1 MVRSALALLFYI
13 LYNVRT
19 YVHVYKRQEDTNIF
33 KDLLINSAIKVPEVR
48 LIDMDGSM
56 VGVVS
61 TAQAQRMADERN
73 LDLVLFSPQAVPPV
87 CKILD
92 YGKYRYDQ
100 MKKDKQAQKNSKGTE
115 IKEIQLS
122 QTIDIGDL
130 KTKAKHTRA
139 FIEDKNKVKVTI
151 RMRGRQNAHPELSIE
166 MMGKFF
172 EMVSDVAVKEK
183 EPILEGRNVTMML
196 GPIPVKK

>member
-1 MVRSALALLFYI
+1 
-13 LYNVRT
+13 
-19 YVHVYKRQEDTNIF
+19 
-33 KDLLINSAIKVPEVR
+33 
-48 LIDMDGSM
+48 MDGSM
-56 VGVVS
+56 VGVVT
-61 TAQAQRMADERN
+61 TAQTQRMADERN

-100 MKKDKQAQKNSKGTE
+100 IKKDKQAQKNSKGTE

-151 RMRGRQNAHPELSIE
+151 RMRGRQNAHPELSVE
-166 MMGKFF
+166 MMAKFF

-183 EPILEGRNVTMML
+183 EPVLEGRNVTMML
-196 GPIPVKK
+196 GPIPTKK

>member
-1 MVRSALALLFYI
+1 M
-13 LYNVRT
+13 
-19 YVHVYKRQEDTNIF
+19 
-33 KDLLINSAIKVPEVR
+33 
-48 LIDMDGSM
+48 IDMDGSM
-56 VGVVS
+56 VGVVT

-100 MKKDKQAQKNSKGTE
+100 IKKDKQAQKNSKGTE

-151 RMRGRQNAHPELSIE
+151 RMRGRQNAHPELSVE
-166 MMGKFF
+166 MMAKFF

-183 EPILEGRNVTMML
+183 EPVLEGRNVTMML
-196 GPIPVKK
+196 GPIPTKK

>member
-1 MVRSALALLFYI
+1 
-13 LYNVRT
+13 
-19 YVHVYKRQEDTNIF
+19 
-33 KDLLINSAIKVPEVR
+33 
-48 LIDMDGSM
+48 MDGSM

-100 MKKDKQAQKNSKGTE
+100 MKKDKQAPKNSKGTE

-139 FIEDKNKVKVTI
+139 FIEEKNKVKVTI
-151 RMRGRQNAHPELSIE
+151 RMRGRQNVHPELSIE
-166 MMGKFF
+166 MMAKFY

-183 EPILEGRNVTMML
+183 EPVLEGRNVTMIL
-196 GPIPVKK
+196 GPIPTKK

>member
-1 MVRSALALLFYI
+1 
-13 LYNVRT
+13 
-19 YVHVYKRQEDTNIF
+19 
-33 KDLLINSAIKVPEVR
+33 
-48 LIDMDGSM
+48 MDGSM

-151 RMRGRQNAHPELSIE
+151 RMRGRQNVHPELSIE
-166 MMGKFF
+166 MMAKFY

-183 EPILEGRNVTMML
+183 EPVLEGRNVTMIL
-196 GPIPVKK
+196 GPIPTKK

>member
-1 MVRSALALLFYI
+1 
-13 LYNVRT
+13 
-19 YVHVYKRQEDTNIF
+19 
-33 KDLLINSAIKVPEVR
+33 
-48 LIDMDGSM
+48 MDGSM

-100 MKKDKQAQKNSKGTE
+100 IKKDKQAQKNSKGTE
-115 IKEIQLS
+115 VKEIQLS

-151 RMRGRQNAHPELSIE
+151 RMRGRQNVHPELSIE
-166 MMGKFF
+166 MMAKFY

-183 EPILEGRNVTMML
+183 EPVLEGRNVTMIL
-196 GPIPVKK
+196 GPIPTKK

>member
-1 MVRSALALLFYI
+1 
-13 LYNVRT
+13 
-19 YVHVYKRQEDTNIF
+19 
-33 KDLLINSAIKVPEVR
+33 
-48 LIDMDGSM
+48 MDGSM
-56 VGVVS
+56 VGVVT

-73 LDLVLFSPQAVPPV
+73 LDLELFSPQAVPPV

-100 MKKDKQAQKNSKGTE
+100 IKKDKQAQKNSKGTE

-151 RMRGRQNAHPELSIE
+151 RMRGRQNAHPELSVE
-166 MMGKFF
+166 MMAKFF

-183 EPILEGRNVTMML
+183 EPVLEGRNVTMML
-196 GPIPVKK
+196 GPIPTKK

>member
-1 MVRSALALLFYI
+1 
-13 LYNVRT
+13 
-19 YVHVYKRQEDTNIF
+19 
-33 KDLLINSAIKVPEVR
+33 
-48 LIDMDGSM
+48 MDGSM
-56 VGVVS
+56 VGVVT

-100 MKKDKQAQKNSKGTE
+100 IKKDKQAQKNSKGTE

-151 RMRGRQNAHPELSIE
+151 RMRGRQNAHPELSVE
-166 MMGKFF
+166 MMAKFF

-183 EPILEGRNVTMML
+183 EPVLEGRNVTMML
-196 GPIPVKK
+196 GPIPTKK

>member
-1 MVRSALALLFYI
+1 
-13 LYNVRT
+13 
-19 YVHVYKRQEDTNIF
+19 
-33 KDLLINSAIKVPEVR
+33 
-48 LIDMDGSM
+48 MDGSM
-56 VGVVS
+56 VGVVT

-100 MKKDKQAQKNSKGTE
+100 IKKDKQAQKNSKGTE

-130 KTKAKHTRA
+130 KTKANHTRA
-139 FIEDKNKVKVTI
+139 FIDDKNKVKVTI
-151 RMRGRQNAHPELSIE
+151 RMRGRQNAHPELSVE
-166 MMGKFF
+166 MMAKFF

-183 EPILEGRNVTMML
+183 EPVLEGRNVTMML
-196 GPIPVKK
+196 GPIPTKK